1 VISNEDAFWLSF
13 AMSDRRR
20 VVRREG
26 RKSGDATDGWQKE
39 VRSREA
45 GVHPDSAKRENDEH
59 EKVSHLKVAHESDL
73 RRRVEI
79 IYTRRSSPDAF
90 SENADHRQ
98 RIWCTIT
105 RSIQYPQ
112 FCDSP
117 ASNFGKGEFMSNRF
131 AIRVFGVFLFSTL
144 MTLALHA
151 QATRTWVSGVGDDVN
166 PCSRTAPC
174 KTFAGAI
181 SKTAAGGE
189 IDVLD
194 PGGFGAVTITK
205 SITIDGGG
213 TFGSI
218 LSSGVQGVVV
228 NAGANDVVVLRN
240 LSING
245 AGSTL
250 GTNGVKWFAGK
261 SLRVESCTIQNY
273 SQRGIT
279 VELSTAG
286 TLYVVNST
294 IRQAALYGVVVAP
307 SGAPLNIAAVFES
320 VNVVDNQTN
329 GIYLGSGTTTSIN
342 NCNISRNGDAGLIVE
357 QIAGTTQA
365 TISNTMISLNGT
377 GIRTGPGAS
386 TTRISNVTLANNSA
400 NGIQYNTGVVTSFGN
415 NHILGNGGSNAPT
428 SNVGSQ

>member
-1 VISNEDAFWLSF
+1 
-13 AMSDRRR
+13 
-20 VVRREG
+20 
-26 RKSGDATDGWQKE
+26 
-39 VRSREA
+39 
-45 GVHPDSAKRENDEH
+45 
-59 EKVSHLKVAHESDL
+59 
-73 RRRVEI
+73 
-79 IYTRRSSPDAF
+79 
-90 SENADHRQ
+90 
-98 RIWCTIT
+98 
-105 RSIQYPQ
+105 
-112 FCDSP
+112 
-117 ASNFGKGEFMSNRF
+117 MSNRF